1 MNSVEINSLEFFHS
15 KMKTKLYLFL
25 LCATLASCE
34 NATKL
39 IRNSRPTKEIPG
51 FVMNAVPEHVGLV
64 NDYEN
69 IYSESE
75 EAYLDSLVAAIE
87 KESSIEIAIITLDD
101 KMTTTKDFDSLTLV
115 IAKTWGVGKPKKNNG
130 ILIGISSVLR
140 TVRIQNGLGIE
151 KIVSNEATK
160 AIIDEKM
167 IPLFKSNQY
176 FEGTRMGINEMY
188 AKLKWTNEISGH
200 SR

>member
-34 NATKL
+34 NVTKL
-39 IRNSRPTKEIPG
+39 ILNSRPKKEIPG

-69 IYSESE
+69 IYTESE
-75 EAYLDSLVAAIE
+75 EAYLDSLVVAIE

-140 TVRIQNGLGIE
+140 KIRIQNGLGIE

-160 AIIDEKM
+160 AIIENSM
-167 IPLFKSNQY
+167 IPQFKSNQY
-176 FEGTRMGINEMY
+176 FEGTRIGINEMY
-188 AKLKWTNEISGH
+188 AKLK
-200 SR
+200 

>member
-1 MNSVEINSLEFFHS
+1 MNCSQSLMAMNKINP

-25 LCATLASCE
+25 MCATLASCE

-39 IRNSRPTKEIPG
+39 MRNSRPTKEIPG
-51 FVMNAVPEHVGLV
+51 FVMNEVPEHVGLV

-69 IYSESE
+69 IYTESE
-75 EAYLDSLVAAIE
+75 EAYLDSLVLEIE

-140 TVRIQNGLGIE
+140 KIRIQNGLGIE

-167 IPLFKSNQY
+167 IPLFKTNQY
-176 FEGTRMGINEMY
+176 FEGTRMGIKEMY
-188 AKLKWTNEISGH
+188 AKLKE
-200 SR
+200 